1 MPNTLLKI
9 EISPEEFKSIDSFD
23 KKLDVIYSALVV
35 QQKHCGVVCDEN
47 DKRFIKIEKR
57 KIKDSGLAALMGA
70 LTGFLAGLVK
80 TS

>member
-1 MPNTLLKI
+1 MPNAVLKT
-9 EISPEEFKSIDSFD
+9 EVSQNQFD
-23 KKLDVIYSALVV
+23 AIPSTDEKLNVIYSALLV
-35 QQKHCGVVCDEN
+35 QQKHCSVVCDTN
-47 DKRFIKIEKR
+47 DKRFIKLEKR

>member
-1 MPNTLLKI
+1 MPNVVLKI
-9 EISPEEFKSIDSFD
+9 EISPDEFKAIPSTDE
-23 KKLDVIYSALVV
+23 KLNVIYSALLV
-35 QQKHCGVVCDEN
+35 QQKHCSVVCDTN
-47 DKRFIKIEKR
+47 DKRFIKLEKR